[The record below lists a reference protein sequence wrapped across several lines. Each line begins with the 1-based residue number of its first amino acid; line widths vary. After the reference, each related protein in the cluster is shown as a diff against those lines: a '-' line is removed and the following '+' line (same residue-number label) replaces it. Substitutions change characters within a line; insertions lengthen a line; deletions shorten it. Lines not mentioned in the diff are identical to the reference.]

1 MLCSCITSPNL
12 HYAKYTACV
21 HLFDKVMRW
30 SYTAEDETAGI
41 NFESN
46 ETYKFWTGAP
56 LSKIEQLMRLWL
68 MRLVD
73 VSCKRYR
80 KQSSANAQHA

>member
-12 HYAKYTACV
+12 HYVTKYTACV
-21 HLFDKVMRW
+21 HLVVLCKVMRW
-30 SYTAEDETAGI
+30 SYTAEDETAGK

-46 ETYKFWTGAP
+46 ETYNFWTGAP
-56 LSKIEQLMRLWL
+56 LSKIEQQLTGLV

-73 VSCKRYR
+73 VSCKR
-80 KQSSANAQHA
+80 